1 MKSISQMYNINIISY
16 CSLLFVLLSLYS
28 CKDKSSQ
35 QLVSLNK
42 PNVIIVM
49 TDDQGYADISAH
61 GSPDVS
67 TPNMDK
73 LKSQGISLEDFQVSP
88 TCAPTRSAIMTGR
101 HPFKNGITHT
111 ILERERMALGIT
123 TLPQV
128 LKKGGYTSGIFGKWH
143 LGDESDYQPENRGFD
158 EVFIHGA
165 GGIGQ
170 AYAGSCADVPD
181 NKYFDPT
188 IKHNGT
194 FVKTKGYCTDIF
206 FTQAL
211 SWLKNKSKESKPF
224 FAYIATNAPHGP
236 FIAPEK
242 YKKKFIEQGYPEKA
256 QGFYGMIEN
265 IDDNLG
271 RLMEKLDLWGI
282 ADNTIL
288 IFMSDNGKTYGG
300 QNNVH
305 GSTYN
310 AGMKGFKGSA
320 HEGGTRVPFFIRWP
334 DKFSSGRKVD
344 ALLNHYDI
352 LPTLADIAG
361 IDISDIPDIDGQ
373 SFLPYLKS
381 ESHKTDDRY
390 RFFHGGRWALNPKN
404 ASNQKGSER
413 WVGTLESSNPDNSK
427 YKNCAIRNER
437 YRYINNKELYDV
449 INDPG
454 QTLDIASNNPEIVSK
469 MRTAY
474 NNWWSNIKPYL
485 VNENIPLAEEKPF
498 WIEYNKQRELD
509 GIKAWV
515 KPNLD

>member
-1 MKSISQMYNINIISY
+1 MRNSFIITCFSVLFMSILLSGCASEKKSPNII
-16 CSLLFVLLSLYS
+16 L
-28 CKDKSSQ
+28 
-35 QLVSLNK
+35 
-42 PNVIIVM
+42 IM

-61 GSPDVS
+61 GSPDVL
-67 TPNMDK
+67 TPSMDT

-128 LKKGGYTSGIFGKWH
+128 LKNGGYTSGIFGKWH
-143 LGDESDYQPENRGFD
+143 LGDESEYQPESRGFD

-170 AYAGSCADVPD
+170 AYPGSCADAP
-181 NKYFDPT
+181 NNGYFDPA

-194 FVKTKGYCTDIF
+194 FVKTKGFCTDIF

-211 SWLKNKSKESKPF
+211 SWIKDKSEEDQPF
-224 FAYIATNAPHGP
+224 FAYITTNAPHGP
-236 FIAPEK
+236 FIAPES
-242 YKKKFIEQGYPEKA
+242 YKKKFVEQGYPEKA

-271 RLMEKLDLWGI
+271 RLMSKLESWGI

-305 GSTYN
+305 GKTYN

-334 DKFSSGRKVD
+334 GKFVPGKKVD

-352 LPTLADIAG
+352 LPTFADIAG
-361 IDISDIPDIDGQ
+361 VDISEISGLDGR
-373 SFLPYLKS
+373 SFLPYLQDDTYKAN
-381 ESHKTDDRY
+381 DRY
-390 RFFHGGRWALNPKN
+390 RFVHGGRWPLHPGNPGD
-404 ASNQKGSER
+404 QEGSKR
-413 WVGTLESSNPDNSK
+413 WVGTLESSNPDSAI
-427 YKNCAIRNER
+427 YKNCAVRNER
-437 YRYINNKELYDV
+437 YRLINNKELYDV
-449 INDPG
+449 ISDPG
-454 QTLDIASNNPEIVSK
+454 QTQDIASDHPEVVAE
-469 MRTAY
+469 MRKVYDA
-474 NNWWSNIKPYL
+474 WWHKVKPYMA
-485 VNENIPLAEEKPF
+485 NENVPLAKEKPF
-498 WIEYNKQRELD
+498 WVAYNAQKESE
-509 GIKAWV
+509 GIKDWII
-515 KPNLD
+515 PNLD